1 MTSKNLIYY
10 ALPLLLILT
19 KTDRSAAVFGIDD
32 AIEIIQ
38 LGKAITNSVVE
49 VWDMVEQTNVGQG
62 MDIPFRNQK
71 QKQILKRIVDLAK
84 KVDAV
89 EARVCMLSQNICLKK
104 IHVKNSA
111 YNCENFKKYQIL
123 SLKMYTV
130 ELDEVKET
138 L

>member
-49 VWDMVEQTNVGQG
+49 VWDLVEQTNVGQG

-89 EARVCMLSQNICLKK
+89 EARVCMLSQNIC
-104 IHVKNSA
+104 
-111 YNCENFKKYQIL
+111 
-123 SLKMYTV
+123 
-130 ELDEVKET
+130 
-138 L
+138 